1 MHMHQQTHGGVF
13 YRSRSSSHRNGQ
25 QAMSDIGPAVLR
37 KTLLQHARLALITH
51 LFTFLSLLCLDP
63 ASSATSVILSA
74 LKVATSI
81 YEHGVKAE
89 RTERR
94 SHHD

>member
-1 MHMHQQTHGGVF
+1 
-13 YRSRSSSHRNGQ
+13 
-25 QAMSDIGPAVLR
+25 MSDIALAVLR
-37 KTLLQHARLALITH
+37 KTLLQRARLALITH
-51 LFTFLSLLCLDP
+51 LFTFLSLLCLDS

-81 YEHGVKAE
+81 YEHGVKAQ
-89 RTERR
+89 RTERG